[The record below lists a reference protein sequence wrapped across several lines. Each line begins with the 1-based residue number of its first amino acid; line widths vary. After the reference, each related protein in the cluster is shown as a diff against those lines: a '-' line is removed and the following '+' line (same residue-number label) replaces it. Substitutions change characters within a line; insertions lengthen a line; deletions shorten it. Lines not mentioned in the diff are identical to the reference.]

1 MIMTKN
7 VNIYV
12 GSISKLYADNIK
24 LVNGEVNFSIN
35 KEVVNDNSLFY
46 VFLGNYINMEYDC
59 LLPYEEEATQYML
72 NVITRREEEIRDILL
87 SNDENLI
94 KSTMAILKN
103 SSSCI
108 YFEPDKL
115 KKDSSISKKDLH
127 TLIKTNKRH
136 N

>member
-1 MIMTKN
+1 MTKN

>member
-1 MIMTKN
+1 MTKN

-72 NVITRREEEIRDILL
+72 NVITRREEKIRDILL

-103 SSSCI
+103 NSSCI

-127 TLIKTNKRH
+127 TLIKKNKRH